1 MNKTININLGGVFF
15 HIDEDAYKTLKN
27 YLDAIRRSLSDD
39 AQGKNEIINDIEYR
53 IGEILVEKIK
63 DVRQVV
69 NQQDIESII
78 VIMGK
83 PEEYSGDEDF
93 FEDESHT
100 GRPQR
105 KKRKLYR
112 NSNDKFLGG
121 VSSGLGHYF
130 GVDTIWIRLGWL
142 LLLISGVSVI
152 LYPILWILLPEAT
165 TTSEKLEMEGEPVN
179 ISNIER
185 KIREELTDAANR
197 VKEEFDDVSE
207 TFKNG
212 NYQTKVKSGIQDI
225 IDLFV
230 KVFSAILQ
238 VTGKF
243 IGILLIVLSIFVLI
257 SMFIGGFSLASVEF
271 LGLSDEFTNYPKFF
285 YTSRIPI
292 WTLTTLVFIIIAI
305 PFILLFKL
313 GLKIVSSTVSSF
325 SRTTNL
331 SLLGIWLL
339 AIMGLGFAGF
349 EHSVQSSNKYTASK
363 EYIITKPIAETL
375 NIKMLAKD
383 DFGVSNFSDGK
394 SIFVNG
400 VETSYRTNID
410 LDIRESN
417 TGEMYLKI
425 IKKADAVSV
434 EEAKLYT
441 EEMEY
446 NFEVTNQNLLL
457 DAYFLSDMDHQYSSQ
472 YIKLILYIP
481 EGKTIYLDKSTKYF
495 LNDVDNIQDIYD
507 RRMIRHHYKMTKNGL
522 DCLDCDEKNKKESK
536 KTTISV
542 ETNITKEKDTNNY
555 SNKDAAEVHE
565 KIKKELNSKGVEI

>member
-225 IDLFV
+225 IDLSV

-238 VTGKF
+238 VTG
-243 IGILLIVLSIFVLI
+243 
-257 SMFIGGFSLASVEF
+257 
-271 LGLSDEFTNYPKFF
+271 
-285 YTSRIPI
+285 
-292 WTLTTLVFIIIAI
+292 
-305 PFILLFKL
+305 
-313 GLKIVSSTVSSF
+313 
-325 SRTTNL
+325 
-331 SLLGIWLL
+331 
-339 AIMGLGFAGF
+339 
-349 EHSVQSSNKYTASK
+349 
-363 EYIITKPIAETL
+363 
-375 NIKMLAKD
+375 
-383 DFGVSNFSDGK
+383 
-394 SIFVNG
+394 
-400 VETSYRTNID
+400 
-410 LDIRESN
+410 
-417 TGEMYLKI
+417 
-425 IKKADAVSV
+425 
-434 EEAKLYT
+434 
-441 EEMEY
+441 
-446 NFEVTNQNLLL
+446 
-457 DAYFLSDMDHQYSSQ
+457 
-472 YIKLILYIP
+472 
-481 EGKTIYLDKSTKYF
+481 
-495 LNDVDNIQDIYD
+495 
-507 RRMIRHHYKMTKNGL
+507 
-522 DCLDCDEKNKKESK
+522 
-536 KTTISV
+536 
-542 ETNITKEKDTNNY
+542 
-555 SNKDAAEVHE
+555 
-565 KIKKELNSKGVEI
+565 